1 MVRKPPVAA
10 GVQAQVASMKKERS
24 SANPRV
30 SEGPGA
36 GPSASHTKMRTSG
49 LPCTASAVLVAC
61 SYPVGALQTQQE
73 FVSSS

>member
-10 GVQAQVASMKKERS
+10 GVQAQVASMKERS

>member
-10 GVQAQVASMKKERS
+10 GVQPQVASTKKERS
-24 SANPRV
+24 SANSWV

-36 GPSASHTKMRTSG
+36 GPSASHTKMGKSG
-49 LPCTASAVLVAC
+49 PPCTASAVLVAC